1 MSFEGV
7 SSRRHFSYIGQN
19 FNPDEKVKAGDI
31 FVSQNDTSACFVA
44 VETFAG
50 ITLLPFNTETLTLS
64 LSAWNG
70 VGANWTFKDV
80 VDMFGIKPF
89 CRFIDGQVRIDVR

>member
-44 VETFAG
+44 VDVATG
-50 ITLLPFNTETLTLS
+50 IVLLPFNTETLKLS
-64 LSAWNG
+64 LSANIG
-70 VGANWTFKDV
+70 VGADWTFKDV
-80 VDMFGIKPF
+80 ADAFGVTPF
-89 CRFIDGQVRIDVR
+89 CRFIGGTVIIDVR